1 MNLIIFDP
9 DEKNI
14 VKQTLCL
21 AAITNYHMNLSLR
34 IARRYL
40 FAKKSTNAINIITG
54 IAVFGIAVGSAALV
68 LVLSVFNGFEDL
80 ITSMYS
86 NFNPDIKV
94 TPARGKTFAV
104 DTVTLEQLLAL
115 EGVAQL
121 SQTLEEVAFFEY
133 KDNQDFG
140 ILKGVDEH
148 FREVVGIDTTVKEGL
163 YAFEENGRDLAIL
176 GLGMRNK
183 LAANVGDRFT
193 GMGVYMPRREQSSG
207 IFGQQAQPFR
217 RRYIYPGGTFV
228 IQQEF
233 DNQYVLSS
241 LGFARELLGVDTAVS
256 ALEIRMAP
264 GADAAGVIEAI
275 RGVMGD
281 GFEVKGRYQ
290 QEASF
295 LRLMQVEKWLSYA
308 VASLMMLLVAFN
320 IVGALWMVVLEK
332 QKDISILKSMGALN
346 TTVRNI
352 FLNEG
357 LLLSLLGIS
366 MGFVLAIVLY
376 ILQKTVGIVSVPGN
390 FVVDAYPISMR
401 LVDFIIV
408 ALTVTAIGV
417 LASVP
422 PALRAMKV
430 SALIR
435 EE

>member
-1 MNLIIFDP
+1 
-9 DEKNI
+9 
-14 VKQTLCL
+14 
-21 AAITNYHMNLSLR
+21 MNLSLR

-80 ITSMYS
+80 ITTMYS

-94 TPARGKTFAV
+94 TPARGKTFGA
-104 DTVTLEQLLAL
+104 DTVMLEKLLAL
-115 EGVAQL
+115 DGVQQV
-121 SQTLEEVAFFEY
+121 SRTLEEVAFFEY

-140 ILKGVDEH
+140 TLKGVDEN
-148 FREVVGIDTTVKEGL
+148 FNKVVGIDTTVKEGE
-163 YAFEENGRDLAIL
+163 YRFEENGRQLAIL

-183 LAANVGDRFT
+183 LAANVGDRFAE
-193 GMGVYMPRREQSSG
+193 MAVYMPKREQSSG
-207 IFGQQAQPFR
+207 IFGAQVQPFR

-233 DNQYVLSS
+233 DNQYVLAS
-241 LGFARELLGVDTAVS
+241 LEFARQLIGTENEVS
-256 ALEIRMAP
+256 ALELRMAP
-264 GADAAGVIEAI
+264 GAETEEVVAAVQ
-275 RGVMGD
+275 GVMGPD
-281 GFEVKGRYQ
+281 FEVKSRYE

-308 VASLMMLLVAFN
+308 IASLMLLLVAFN

-357 LLLSLLGIS
+357 LLLSLLGIGI
-366 MGFVLAIVLY
+366 GFVLAIVLY
-376 ILQKTVGIVSVPGN
+376 VLQKTVGIVSVPGN
-390 FVVDAYPISMR
+390 FVVQAYPISMR
-401 LVDFIIV
+401 FVDFIVV

>member
-1 MNLIIFDP
+1 
-9 DEKNI
+9 
-14 VKQTLCL
+14 
-21 AAITNYHMNLSLR
+21 MNLSLR

-80 ITSMYS
+80 ITTMYS
-86 NFNPDIKV
+86 NFNPDIKA
-94 TPARGKTFAV
+94 TPTRGKTFEA
-104 DTVTLEQLLAL
+104 DTVMLEKLMAL
-115 EGVAQL
+115 EGVEQV
-121 SQTLEEVAFFEY
+121 SRTLEEVAFFEY

-140 ILKGVDEH
+140 TLKGVDEN
-148 FREVVGIDTTVKEGL
+148 FNKVVGIDTTVREGR
-163 YAFEENGRDLAIL
+163 YSFEENGRQLAIL

-183 LAANVGDRFT
+183 LGANVGDRFT
-193 GMGVYMPRREQSSG
+193 ELAVYMPKREQSSG
-207 IFGQQAQPFR
+207 LFGQQLQPFR

-233 DNQYVLSS
+233 DNQYVLAP
-241 LGFARELLGVDTAVS
+241 LEFARELSGTESEVS

-264 GADAAGVIEAI
+264 GAEASQVVAAVQA
-275 RGVMGD
+275 VMGPD
-281 GFEVKGRYQ
+281 FDVKGRYE
-290 QEASF
+290 QESSF

-308 VASLMMLLVAFN
+308 IASLMMLLVAFN

-332 QKDISILKSMGALN
+332 QKDIAILKSMGALN
-346 TTVRNI
+346 TSVRNI

-357 LLLSLLGIS
+357 LLLSLLGIG
-366 MGFVLAIVLY
+366 MGFALAIVLY
-376 ILQKTVGIVSVPGN
+376 TLQKTVGIISVPGN

-401 LVDFIIV
+401 LIDFIIV
-408 ALTVTAIGV
+408 AVTVIAIGG

>member
-1 MNLIIFDP
+1 
-9 DEKNI
+9 
-14 VKQTLCL
+14 
-21 AAITNYHMNLSLR
+21 MNLSLR

-80 ITSMYS
+80 ITTMYS

-94 TPARGKTFAV
+94 TPARGKTFVA
-104 DTVTLEQLLAL
+104 DTVTLEKLLAL
-115 EGVAQL
+115 EGVAQV
-121 SQTLEEVAFFEY
+121 SRTLEEVAFFEY

-140 ILKGVDEH
+140 TLKGVDEN
-148 FREVVGIDTTVKEGL
+148 FSKVVGIDTTVREGA
-163 YAFEENGRDLAIL
+163 YSFEDNGRQLAIL

-193 GMGVYMPRREQSSG
+193 EMGVYMPKRDQGSG
-207 IFGQQAQPFR
+207 FFGQQAQPFR

-233 DNQYVLSS
+233 DNQYVLAS
-241 LGFARELLGVDTAVS
+241 LEFARELVGTQDEVS

-264 GADAAGVIEAI
+264 GAEASDVIASVQK
-275 RGVMGD
+275 VMGKD
-281 GFEVKGRYQ
+281 FEVKGRYE
-290 QEASF
+290 QESSF

-308 VASLMMLLVAFN
+308 IASLMMLLVAFN

-366 MGFVLAIVLY
+366 MGFTLAIVLY

-401 LVDFIIV
+401 FIDFVIV
-408 ALTVTAIGV
+408 AFTVTAIGV

>member
-1 MNLIIFDP
+1 
-9 DEKNI
+9 
-14 VKQTLCL
+14 
-21 AAITNYHMNLSLR
+21 MNLSLR

-80 ITSMYS
+80 ITTMYS

-94 TPARGKTFAV
+94 IPARGKTFVA
-104 DTVTLEQLLAL
+104 DTVTLEKLLAL
-115 EGVAQL
+115 EGVAQV
-121 SQTLEEVAFFEY
+121 SRTLEEVAFFEY

-140 ILKGVDEH
+140 TLKGVDEN
-148 FREVVGIDTTVKEGL
+148 FSKVVGIDTTVREGA
-163 YAFEENGRDLAIL
+163 YSFEDNGRQLAIL

-193 GMGVYMPRREQSSG
+193 EMGVYMPKRDQGSG
-207 IFGQQAQPFR
+207 FFGQQAQPFR

-233 DNQYVLSS
+233 DNQYVLAS
-241 LGFARELLGVDTAVS
+241 LEFARELVGTQDEVS

-264 GADAAGVIEAI
+264 GAEASDVIASVQK
-275 RGVMGD
+275 VMGKD
-281 GFEVKGRYQ
+281 FEVKGRYE
-290 QEASF
+290 QESSF

-308 VASLMMLLVAFN
+308 IASLMMLLVAFN

-346 TTVRNI
+346 TSIRNI

-366 MGFVLAIVLY
+366 MGFALAIVLY

-401 LVDFIIV
+401 FIDFVIV
-408 ALTVTAIGV
+408 AFTVTAIGV

>member
-1 MNLIIFDP
+1 
-9 DEKNI
+9 
-14 VKQTLCL
+14 
-21 AAITNYHMNLSLR
+21 MNLSLR

-80 ITSMYS
+80 IMGMYS

-94 TPARGKTFAV
+94 TPARGKTFET
-104 DTVTLEQLLAL
+104 DTIMLEKLLAL
-115 EGVAQL
+115 DGVAQV

-140 ILKGVDEH
+140 TLKGVDEN
-148 FREVVGIDTTVKEGL
+148 FNKVVGIDTTVKEGL
-163 YAFEENGRDLAIL
+163 YSFEENGRQLAVL

-193 GMGVYMPRREQSSG
+193 ELAVYMPKQDQGSSF
-207 IFGQQAQPFR
+207 FGQQAQPFR

-233 DNQYVLSS
+233 DNQYVLAS
-241 LGFARELLGVDTAVS
+241 LDFARELVGTENEVS
-256 ALEIRMAP
+256 ALEIRVAP
-264 GADAAGVIEAI
+264 GAEPSDVIAS
-275 RGVMGD
+275 VKALMGE

-308 VASLMMLLVAFN
+308 IASLMMLLVAFN

-357 LLLSLLGIS
+357 LLLSLLGIAI
-366 MGFVLAIVLY
+366 GFVLAVILY

-390 FVVDAYPISMR
+390 FVVQSYPISMR
-401 LVDFIIV
+401 FIDFIIV
-408 ALTVTAIGV
+408 AFTVTAIGV

>member
-1 MNLIIFDP
+1 
-9 DEKNI
+9 
-14 VKQTLCL
+14 
-21 AAITNYHMNLSLR
+21 MNLSLR

-80 ITSMYS
+80 ITGMYS

-94 TPARGKTFAV
+94 TPARGKTFEA
-104 DTVTLEQLLAL
+104 DTVLLEKLLAL
-115 EGVAQL
+115 DGVQQV
-121 SQTLEEVAFFEY
+121 SRTLEEVAFFEY

-140 ILKGVDEH
+140 TLKGVDEH
-148 FREVVGIDTTVKEGL
+148 FKEVVGIDTTVKEGE
-163 YAFEENGRDLAIL
+163 YNFEENGRQLAIL

-193 GMGVYMPRREQSSG
+193 ELAVYMPKREQSSG
-207 IFGQQAQPFR
+207 FFGQQVQPFR

-241 LGFARELLGVDTAVS
+241 LKFARELIGAENEVS

-264 GADAAGVIEAI
+264 GAEPAEVIPAVQSVVGE
-275 RGVMGD
+275 
-281 GFEVKGRYQ
+281 GFDVKGRYE

-308 VASLMMLLVAFN
+308 IASLMMLLVAFN

-357 LLLSLLGIS
+357 LLLSLLGIG
-366 MGFVLAIVLY
+366 MGFVLAVILY

-390 FVVDAYPISMR
+390 FVVEAYPISMR
-401 LVDFIIV
+401 FIDFIVV
-408 ALTVTAIGV
+408 ALTVVAIGV

-430 SALIR
+430 PALIR